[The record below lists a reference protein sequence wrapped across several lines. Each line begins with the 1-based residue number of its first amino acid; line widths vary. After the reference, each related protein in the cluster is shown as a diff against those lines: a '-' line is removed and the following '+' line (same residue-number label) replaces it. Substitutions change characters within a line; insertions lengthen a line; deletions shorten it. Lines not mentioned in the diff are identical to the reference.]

1 MIEEP
6 FYNQFI
12 QGPDIL
18 GQFFKAPGTF
28 ILTGYSSAKCC
39 QHIISWIGAGA

>member
-12 QGPDIL
+12 QGPDIFGRFL
-18 GQFFKAPGTF
+18 KDQETF
-28 ILTGYSSAKCC
+28 ILTGYSSAKLC
-39 QHIISWIGAGA
+39 QPIIGWD

>member
-6 FYNQFI
+6 FYNQSI

-18 GQFFKAPGTF
+18 GHFLKAPETF

-39 QHIISWIGAGA
+39 QHIIGRG